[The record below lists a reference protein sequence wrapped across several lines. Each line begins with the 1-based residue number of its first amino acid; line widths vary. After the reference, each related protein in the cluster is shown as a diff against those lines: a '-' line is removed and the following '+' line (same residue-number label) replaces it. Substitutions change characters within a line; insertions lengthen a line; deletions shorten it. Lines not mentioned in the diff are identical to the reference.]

1 MLVRDIF
8 SSSRKQ
14 RVTPFS
20 FEFFPP
26 KTEAAW
32 EQLYKTMRE
41 LLPLGPAYVSVTY
54 GAGGSTR
61 KNTHNLVSRLQ
72 GKGLPVVAHLSC
84 AGSSEGEIARILQ
97 RYDEEGVHNILAIRG
112 DGAADGAADGT
123 AGAVGAVG
131 ADGAATGETAAAG
144 KTGREGMAGKIET
157 ERFSYA
163 ADLVAYI
170 KSHYPHFGVGV
181 AGFPEGHPASPNRL
195 IEMDYLKAKVDA
207 GADYI
212 VTQLFFDNR
221 DFYDF
226 RERCALAGIHIPV
239 IAGLMPITT
248 IRGMERMA
256 ELSVG
261 SRFPAALLRRLQ
273 LSVNNNGGRW
283 ERYGAGKK
291 NSPRI
296 NTAIARVGEH
306 WCSEQISDLLN
317 NGTAGIHL
325 YTLNNSRAS
334 LRIMEN
340 LGLTSYSIIMEC

>member
-1 MLVRDIF
+1 MRCNLRCRAGRYRSEIVLVRDIF

-72 GKGLPVVAHLSC
+72 SKGLPVVAHLSC
-84 AGSSEGEIARILQ
+84 AGSSEEEIARILQ

-112 DGAADGAADGT
+112 DVPASGAA
-123 AGAVGAVG
+123 G
-131 ADGAATGETAAAG
+131 ADGETAA
-144 KTGREGMAGKIET
+144 TGRAGMAGRIET

-291 NSPRI
+291 NSPSI

-306 WCSEQISDLLN
+306 WCSEQISGLLN